1 MRYIHFVFYFLLPYS
16 LTSIAED
23 VTWRSECVG
32 YYTLQL
38 PNKLES
44 GRYPTERI
52 VIGKYDIKPIFGKF
66 YKNIPEKNIIGQYSN
81 FYYKNYSI
89 MVSEKKDINI
99 TKYQEEIKDLFSEY
113 NSITYNIKNY
123 SPSVFFLT
131 SKKSHSLYINKE
143 NRLYQFMRINPG
155 AGIEKN
161 AKKAINVDEEVDIH
175 SLLSHFHTRE
185 LYEIPSRQGVCFPYG
200 FIDSTTGKTERDMSV
215 TYRMMDHPDVMI
227 LFEDASYHL
236 RVPLDGFEPVKNYD
250 AKYYAKWLWNN
261 VYMLYPGQERKLLWP
276 RWFTVTID
284 GKKGS
289 GSFLQVTKH
298 NGEKDYGY
306 LAFVRGNPDN
316 PIEEPDLQVF
326 VTSFSDISEGRPR
339 MTPDELKELAEHI
352 VSSVKHR

>member
-123 SPSVFFLT
+123 SPSVFFLHLKNLT
-131 SKKSHSLYINKE
+131 LYILTKKIDC
-143 NRLYQFMRINPG
+143 IN
-155 AGIEKN
+155 
-161 AKKAINVDEEVDIH
+161 
-175 SLLSHFHTRE
+175 S
-185 LYEIPSRQGVCFPYG
+185 
-200 FIDSTTGKTERDMSV
+200 
-215 TYRMMDHPDVMI
+215 
-227 LFEDASYHL
+227 
-236 RVPLDGFEPVKNYD
+236 
-250 AKYYAKWLWNN
+250 
-261 VYMLYPGQERKLLWP
+261 
-276 RWFTVTID
+276 
-284 GKKGS
+284 
-289 GSFLQVTKH
+289 
-298 NGEKDYGY
+298 
-306 LAFVRGNPDN
+306 
-316 PIEEPDLQVF
+316 
-326 VTSFSDISEGRPR
+326 
-339 MTPDELKELAEHI
+339 
-352 VSSVKHR
+352 